1 MPCSDLRC
9 GVSNLPIITSCYQC
23 GWHWTLAGSTW
34 LAWKPSEGTPRTVSV
49 GDSPLLPS
57 ETTCDAQLP
66 YLKNVHCLAQYS
78 PLLWAFSFYT
88 TFSAS
93 TFLPPSHPSYYIL
106 LLLSVFFFF
115 FEDFIS
121 FLIICMG
128 MMCTCKG
135 RYPSRPATRGRK
147 SPWRVW
153 IAWVQGIELGSLQ
166 EHQTLLTTEPSL
178 QTLLLLFK
186 LCSFHTLISN

>member
-115 FEDFIS
+115 FWRFYFIFNYLYGHDVYMQGQVPITAGHKRAQES
-121 FLIICMG
+121 LEGLNRLSSGYWTWFSARAPDTPNHWTISPD
-128 MMCTCKG
+128 
-135 RYPSRPATRGRK
+135 PSTA
-147 SPWRVW
+147 
-153 IAWVQGIELGSLQ
+153 L
-166 EHQTLLTTEPSL
+166 
-178 QTLLLLFK
+178 
-186 LCSFHTLISN
+186 